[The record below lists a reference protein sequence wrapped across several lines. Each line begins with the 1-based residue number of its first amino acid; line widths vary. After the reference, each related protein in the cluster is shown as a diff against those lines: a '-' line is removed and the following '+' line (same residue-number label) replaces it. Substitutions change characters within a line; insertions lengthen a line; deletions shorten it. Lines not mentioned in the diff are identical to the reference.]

1 MRTTGL
7 ETDSWDVEAVNPS
20 RWDTCLKPRLSSEKD
35 KESNSTL
42 KRGFVFL
49 SFKFLRL
56 EDSCFLAS
64 CSTFRGDS
72 VDAAAAGIP
81 SGDEDWNDDQKSC
94 NRPGSHWVIEC
105 HQYHDEH
112 ERY

>member
-1 MRTTGL
+1 M
-7 ETDSWDVEAVNPS
+7 
-20 RWDTCLKPRLSSEKD
+20 SSEKD

-56 EDSCFLAS
+56 EDSC
-64 CSTFRGDS
+64 CTFRGDS
-72 VDAAAAGIP
+72 VDAAAADIP
-81 SGDEDWNDDQKSC
+81 SGDEGWNDDQKSC
-94 NRPGSHWVIEC
+94 NRLGSHWVIEC

>member
-1 MRTTGL
+1 M
-7 ETDSWDVEAVNPS
+7 
-20 RWDTCLKPRLSSEKD
+20 SSEKD